1 MFVFR
6 FVAESSV
13 ICCFYVQLQP
23 PAPRLW
29 LPQRRWGRCRR
40 QFLLFCHLP
49 LTSTSSATVVAPLVP
64 GGSEAAIAWAT
75 MINAISGYS
84 STPLK
89 LNVQCVFIANGLPTV
104 PKSLLERIQKWE
116 YVDLAHLLPTQ
127 SLHDQ
132 VSETRAMFTLFPGC
146 ELVRPKKRQIQSIME
161 WVKTFTVFTAAVALK
176 DPAQVVEFLAYQL
189 TKAAQS
195 YNGLQWRA
203 YETQCPMPLGTRHGR
218 SSISTFTRVT
228 LPDERGRCSAAL
240 CVTAPRTPPRI
251 SRQGVRTAASR
262 QHYSPRSG
270 NIHGTLT
277 FANCLIPLSARSARN
292 TSIST
297 HVESAVAPTTRGP
310 GHLPPSQQRQHQ
322 QQYGSHLQ
330 RWAAAAAVVERQQCQ
345 LSSGSSL
352 VGLRNGWVAAAAA
365 FAVEQQQQQHG
376 LNLQGWAA
384 AAAVVERQ
392 QRQLS
397 SGSNIGRRMAGRR
410 RVAATE
416 VGGWKHAAFPGLVG
430 TAVGGG
436 VWPVASSDFS

>member
-1 MFVFR
+1 VFVFR
-6 FVAESSV
+6 FVAESSN

-29 LPQRRWGRCRR
+29 LPQWRWGRCRR

-116 YVDLAHLLPTQ
+116 YVDLAHLLPAQ

-161 WVKTFTVFTAAVALK
+161 WVNTFTVFTAAVALK

-203 YETQCPMPLGTRHGR
+203 YDTHFRVANAPGNKARSKLDIDLYTRYFTGR
-218 SSISTFTRVT
+218 ARTVLCCTVCDSSQNTAANFPS
-228 LPDERGRCSAAL
+228 GRKDSSKPAAL
-240 CVTAPRTPPRI
+240 
-251 SRQGVRTAASR
+251 
-262 QHYSPRSG
+262 
-270 NIHGTLT
+270 L
-277 FANCLIPLSARSARN
+277 
-292 TSIST
+292 
-297 HVESAVAPTTRGP
+297 PTK
-310 GHLPPSQQRQHQ
+310 QQRSWNPDVCQLFNTTLCPFGQKYKYKHTCGECG
-322 QQYGSHLQ
+322 GSHYA
-330 RWAAAAAVVERQQCQ
+330 RAWSFTPKPAAAASAAAWLASAEMGS
-345 LSSGSSL
+345 SSGSC
-352 VGLRNGWVAAAAA
+352 
-365 FAVEQQQQQHG
+365 
-376 LNLQGWAA
+376 
-384 AAAVVERQ
+384 
-392 QRQLS
+392 
-397 SGSNIGRRMAGRR
+397 
-410 RVAATE
+410 
-416 VGGWKHAAFPGLVG
+416 
-430 TAVGGG
+430 
-436 VWPVASSDFS
+436 